1 MQKGGDSLEQK
12 GRFMT
17 MTSKKKDKK
26 DPQLK
31 KKLLKRSEKEVEI
44 RPCIIVDP
52 PLSDPPSIRN
62 TKDLNKEYKK
72 LRDKYINKLRD
83 LEKKYSDLRGRMILS
98 DPEGAIEKKEDR
110 EKRWEAE
117 KLKAKKFR
125 QKIRR
130 YLFAALI
137 IIGAILVILR
147 G

>member
-1 MQKGGDSLEQK
+1 
-12 GRFMT
+12 

-44 RPCIIVDP
+44 RPSIIVDP

-72 LRDKYINKLRD
+72 LRDKNINKLRD

-98 DPEGAIEKKEDR
+98 DPEGVFETKEKR
-110 EKRWEAE
+110 EKRWTAE
-117 KLKAKKFR
+117 KLKTKRFR
-125 QKIRR
+125 KKIRR
-130 YLFAALI
+130 YLYAVLILIGLI
-137 IIGAILVILR
+137 IVFKIF
-147 G
+147 